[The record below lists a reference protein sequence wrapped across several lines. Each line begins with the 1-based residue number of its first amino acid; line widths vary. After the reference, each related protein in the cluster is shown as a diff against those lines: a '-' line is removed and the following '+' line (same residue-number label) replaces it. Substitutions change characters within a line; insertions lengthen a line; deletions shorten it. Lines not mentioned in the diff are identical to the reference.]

1 MEFSEALQIAN
12 QAVFAC
18 TNKHLTDLQINVF
31 LGAWQGKNYEQIAME
46 LKYTH
51 KYISQQVGPSLW
63 ELLSHA
69 LGEPVSKT
77 NFRAALERRRNTL
90 PMPKQET
97 LHPTKLAH
105 ARVLIGDRS
114 QNPNFNMAEQ
124 LSIELKA
131 AGIEISTAFELNRL
145 EATWPQLIQEELE
158 QCDCFVLLLSSE
170 SAAVSEI
177 VLEEVRQASFLRNS
191 RPNSK
196 PAILLIH
203 VGSPMILPLNHALHS
218 YLQGIEQRE
227 WRSSNDTPTLVSEVL
242 RLLAAD
248 QSSAVR
254 AASESLNS
262 VSVALGRGEQDSCE
276 LVSSTQKLSRLN
288 DSRNWVLTY
297 VGENQLKKLG
307 DLVDDLTDPR
317 ERRIQSGYSYWGV
330 GPVQM
335 WNQAC
340 NDHTYH
346 MRDNLLRFPEIARK
360 LAHLVDKERYN
371 FVSLGVGD
379 GSKDRSII
387 SDFFNRNGSSQTR
400 DDFVYIPV
408 DMSLDMLRVAIENIQ
423 STNQLPLDRRIA
435 IQRDIEIRDGMVEIA
450 WIAKQ
455 LGAQRPILYGF
466 IGNTIANFENPQHV
480 MSNIVGVMETDDL
493 LLFEAQIVDETALS
507 AELLERTTERIRR
520 EYLSDSFRRFA
531 ESALRQN
538 TDLTI
543 DPTEN
548 NCYVVHVSKQDWEH
562 GPVLQIDCFFEN
574 NSERPVYMTLV
585 NGQSVRLDL
594 KERIRLYRS
603 RKFPQRTLQNFVKA
617 NSLDILGQSEYLSD
631 KRTGFMVMMLRRLNF
646 GETS

>member
-1 MEFSEALQIAN
+1 MDFSEALQIAN
-12 QAVFAC
+12 QAVLAS
-18 TNKHLTDLQINVF
+18 TKKHLTDLQINVF
-31 LGAWQGKNYEQIAME
+31 QGAWHGKNYEEIATE
-46 LKYTH
+46 LKYTY
-51 KYISQQVGPSLW
+51 KYISQHVGPRLW
-63 ELLSHA
+63 ELLSEA

-90 PMPKQET
+90 PTRGQEIS
-97 LHPTKLAH
+97 HQTKRAS
-105 ARVLIGDRS
+105 ARVLISDRS
-114 QNPNFNMAEQ
+114 QNPNLNTAEQ
-124 LSIELKA
+124 LSTELKA
-131 AGIEISTAFELNRL
+131 AGIEVAIAHELNRL
-145 EATWPQLIQEELE
+145 GATWPQLIQEELE
-158 QCDCFVLLLSSE
+158 QCDCFILLLSSA
-170 SAAVSEI
+170 SVAISEM
-177 VLEEVRQASFLRNS
+177 VLEEIQRASLLRKK
-191 RPNSK
+191 RLDSK
-196 PAILLIH
+196 PEILLIH
-203 VGSPMILPLNHALHS
+203 AGETMMLPLNHALHGN
-218 YLQGIEQRE
+218 LRDIEQRE
-227 WRSSNDTPTLVSEVL
+227 WHRDRDTPNLVREVL
-242 RLLAAD
+242 ELLAAH
-248 QSSAVR
+248 QLSLAEVV
-254 AASESLNS
+254 SESSNQA
-262 VSVALGRGEQDSCE
+262 SVAPGKGEQDCSE
-276 LVSSTQKLSRLN
+276 WASFSENLSKLN

-346 MRDNLLRFPEIARK
+346 MRDNLLRFPEIAKK

-387 SDFFNRNGSSQTR
+387 SNFFNRNGSSQTR
-400 DDFVYIPV
+400 EDFVYIPV
-408 DMSLDMLRVAIENIQ
+408 DISLDMLRVAIENIQ
-423 STNQLPLDRRIA
+423 STNQLPLHRRIA
-435 IQRDIEIRDGMVEIA
+435 IQRDIETRDGMVEIA
-450 WIAKQ
+450 CIAKK
-455 LGAQRPILYGF
+455 LGAQQPILYGF
-466 IGNTIANFENPQHV
+466 IGNTIANFENPEHV
-480 MSNIVGVMETDDL
+480 LNNIVEVMETDDL

-507 AELLERTTERIRR
+507 AELLEKTTERVRR

-548 NCYVVHVSKQDWEH
+548 NCYVVHVSKQDWVH

-574 NSERPVYMTLV
+574 NTEKLVYMTLV

-603 RKFPQRTLQNFVKA
+603 RKFPQRTLQNFIK
-617 NSLDILGQSEYLSD
+617 SSRLGILEQNEYLSD
-631 KRTGFMVMMLRRLNF
+631 KRTGFTVMMLKR
-646 GETS
+646 